1 MSNKSQTIT
10 KAKKST
16 IPLPTLKLQLRR
28 RVQRPRRLF
37 LFSWNGL
44 EHKRQEMQRLAHS
57 AVEKHKILDAV
68 CKKNGWDLPGL
79 VLSYVRDSNSVS
91 YCREAVEVGQLH
103 VAMRDLQYELVWV
116 HNLDFDFVQREAA
129 IILDPTPV
137 RVALYDALIKKNMKK
152 R

>member
-1 MSNKSQTIT
+1 MCVIVILSHIVGMYLIHLHHTHVIAYSQM
-10 KAKKST
+10 
-16 IPLPTLKLQLRR
+16 
-28 RVQRPRRLF
+28 
-37 LFSWNGL
+37 N
-44 EHKRQEMQRLAHS
+44 
-57 AVEKHKILDAV
+57 
-68 CKKNGWDLPGL
+68 
-79 VLSYVRDSNSVS
+79 
-91 YCREAVEVGQLH
+91 REAVEVGQLH